1 MLVPE
6 GEIGSLV
13 TFFLEKPL
21 VIELLLVREI
31 FFFLRGVSCVQTRG
45 STVRYLVLND

>member
-6 GEIGSLV
+6 GEIGSLF
-13 TFFLEKPL
+13 TFFLEEPL

-31 FFFLRGVSCVQTRG
+31 FFLKGVSCVRTRG
-45 STVRYLVLND
+45 STVRFLVLND

>member
-1 MLVPE
+1 MVIGWVLVPE

-21 VIELLLVREI
+21 VIELLLVR
-31 FFFLRGVSCVQTRG
+31 SCVQIRG
-45 STVRYLVLND
+45 GTVRYLVLKD